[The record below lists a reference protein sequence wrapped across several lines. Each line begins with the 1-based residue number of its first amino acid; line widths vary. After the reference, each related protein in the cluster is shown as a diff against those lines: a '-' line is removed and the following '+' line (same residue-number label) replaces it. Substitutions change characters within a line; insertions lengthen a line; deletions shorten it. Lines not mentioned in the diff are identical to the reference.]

1 MDAKVLAGISDAKL
15 KHAETVDKSAP
26 VIENVEIKK
35 GDRNELLSGIKE
47 GKELKKVESN
57 DRSAPVIAADAKVQ
71 ENTRGA
77 LLADIQAKAK

>member
-1 MDAKVLAGISDAKL
+1 MDAKALAGIADAKL
-15 KHAETVDKSAP
+15 KHTETVDKSAP

-47 GKELKKVESN
+47 GKELKKAETN
-57 DRSAPVIAADAKVQ
+57 DRSAPVIPADAKVQ
-71 ENTRGA
+71 ENNRGA

>member
-15 KHAETVDKSAP
+15 KHTETVDKSAP

-57 DRSAPVIAADAKVQ
+57 DRSAPVIAADAKLQ